1 MLWTKIKR
9 TLRSGFISF
18 WRNGYV
24 SLAAV
29 LIMTVTLCVIS
40 GIMFLGAML
49 DSTLNNIKDKVD
61 INVYFVK
68 DADDSDIS
76 SLTKALSSLPQV
88 AEVKYTSREVA
99 LEQFRE
105 RHQNDQLTLQAL
117 DELGSNPLG
126 ASLNIKAKDPSQ
138 YESVVK
144 FLEDKKDGADAG
156 GTGLIDRIN
165 YTENK
170 QAIDA
175 LNRIIAASNRL
186 GSIVIIFFVCVS
198 ILITFNTIRLA
209 IYVFR
214 EEIAVMRLV
223 GASEMYIRGP
233 FVTVGI
239 MYGLISGLLTLI
251 ILYPVTYW
259 VGPVAVDIG
268 TGVNL
273 FAYYISNFSYFLLY
287 IVGSGV
293 VVGAVS
299 SFLAVRKY
307 LKV

>member
-29 LIMTVTLCVIS
+29 LIMTVTLCVIA
-40 GIMFLGAML
+40 GIMFTGAML
-49 DSTLNNIKDKVD
+49 QSTLGNIKDKVD

-68 DADDSDIS
+68 DANADDI
-76 SLTKALSSLPQV
+76 TVLSKSIQTLPQV
-88 AEVKYTSREVA
+88 NLVTYKSSTEA
-99 LEQFRE
+99 LEEFRQ

-117 DELGSNPLG
+117 DELGTNPLG
-126 ASLNIKAKDPSQ
+126 ASLNIKAADPSQ
-138 YESVVK
+138 YESVVR
-144 FLEDKKDGADAG
+144 FLEDKKDGSPSGAG
-156 GTGLIDRIN
+156 GIIDRIN

-175 LNRIIAASNRL
+175 LGRMIDASNRL
-186 GSIVIIFFVCVS
+186 GLIVIVFFVCVS
-198 ILITFNTIRLA
+198 VLITFNTIRLA

-214 EEIAVMRLV
+214 EEISVMRLV

-239 MYGLISGLLTLI
+239 MYGLVSGILTLV
-251 ILYPVTYW
+251 ILYPFSYW
-259 VGPVAVDIG
+259 VGPVAADIG
-268 TGVNL
+268 TGINL
-273 FAYYISNFSYFLLY
+273 FAYYISHFGSFLLY

-293 VVGAVS
+293 VVGALS
-299 SFLAVRKY
+299 SILAIRKY

>member
-29 LIMTVTLCVIS
+29 LIMTVTLLVIA
-40 GIMFLGAML
+40 GIMFVGAML
-49 DSTLNNIKDKVD
+49 TSTLGNIKDKVD

-68 DADDSDIS
+68 SAADEDIS
-76 SLTKALSSLPQV
+76 LLTKSLRGLPQV

-126 ASLNIKAKDPSQ
+126 ASLNIRAKDPSQ
-138 YESVVK
+138 YESIVK
-144 FLEDKKDGADAG
+144 YLEGQMESRAG
-156 GTGLIDRIN
+156 NSTGVIDRIN

-175 LNRIIAASNRL
+175 LNRIIASANRL
-186 GSIVIIFFVCVS
+186 GMIVIIFFVAVS

-239 MYGLISGLLTLI
+239 MYGLVSGLLTLI
-251 ILYPVTYW
+251 ILYPVSYW

-273 FAYYISNFSYFLLY
+273 FNYYISSFSYFLLY
-287 IVGSGV
+287 IVGSGI
-293 VVGAVS
+293 VVGAIS